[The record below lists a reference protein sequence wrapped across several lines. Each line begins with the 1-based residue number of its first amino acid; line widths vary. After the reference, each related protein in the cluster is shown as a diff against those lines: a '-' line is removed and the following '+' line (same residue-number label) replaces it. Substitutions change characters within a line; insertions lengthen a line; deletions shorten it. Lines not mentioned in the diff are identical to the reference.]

1 MKNILND
8 IQIYISSLTIIDIL
22 FLISM
27 LVLIILIVALIYII
41 RMNND
46 DTEVLDEIKEDKTL
60 SDDIDLVAI
69 SKEIDESEPKP
80 IILNDYEKEQE
91 EKAIISYDELLARTG
106 PIDIGYIKE
115 SDINGLK
122 VKSVDLESIT
132 KPIELPKIKQ
142 EESINITKPINTTTS
157 NVLISYEKEEAF
169 LEALKKLQKLLN

>member
-46 DTEVLDEIKEDKTL
+46 DMEISEDVNENKNL
-60 SDDIDLVAI
+60 NDDIDLVAI
-69 SKEIDESEPKP
+69 SKEIDNDTPKP

-91 EKAIISYDELLARTG
+91 EKAIISYDELVARTG
-106 PIDIGYIKE
+106 PIDISYIKE
-115 SDINGLK
+115 SDVNGLK
-122 VKSVDLESIT
+122 VKSVDLESVT
-132 KPIELPKIKQ
+132 KPIELPKIK
-142 EESINITKPINTTTS
+142 EESINIEKQLNNVS
-157 NVLISYEKEEAF
+157 SAVLISYEKEEAF